1 LKRVM
6 ARTKTK
12 ISYLSILSI
21 FFLLVVFLS
30 SKPVSA
36 ASLDIQ
42 SYSLRDNQ
50 TTIELSGNLQVVSK
64 NNVNSQL
71 DIVLNNRSILQ
82 LTIDN
87 GYFERLNTW
96 QEQNDIYLLVVKR
109 YNGTGGS
116 MQFDIIKIAD
126 NQANNLF
133 TSIEY
138 VKGRLELQENGEI
151 IVTYPKYQAHEPLAS
166 PSLFGKDV
174 YKKVNNTIQ
183 LIETEANEIDK
194 YANPSFKSTIK
205 GTNPP
210 PNEINR
216 LLTEK
221 ALEQGVPPEIV
232 KAIAWQESKWQQFR
246 TTDSSSWD
254 IGDVVIGYDGLGIGI
269 MQISERNMA
278 SERRLRLMKDIEY
291 NIEEGIRILKEKY
304 KYSDYKL
311 IPKINDN
318 NPEFLEHWYFA
329 IMAYNGISKK
339 NDPTITN
346 RPSDWPK
353 EPYQTTIY
361 RHIQEKGLFPIT
373 PFPTSLLVGQTF
385 YQNGSSFIYFRN
397 YQYYMGGPLHKT
409 YHTHQPGSIV
419 TVTKDGVNLR
429 KSPNGEVAR
438 TLNKG
443 EFLQIAGSFKYDNNN
458 THHFVWYPVKFLN
471 DNDTVYYV
479 ASSFLKPLEIKDFR
493 TDIAGSNRYDT
504 SAQLSNIGW
513 AAPTNA
519 VVLGRGDIAID
530 ALTGSVLAK
539 KLNSPLLLIE
549 NDKIPY
555 KVEQE
560 IRRLKPE
567 KIYILGGESAIS
579 SNIESKLKQISN
591 SQIIRLKG
599 SGRYDTALKVAQEI
613 SSSTTELFIATGNES
628 SPDALSV
635 GAIAGKKQ
643 APILLT
649 APTGLTENTLNYIKK
664 LSVSKVY
671 LIGGTN
677 VVPEI
682 VKKQLQTIGI
692 SSSKVIRIEGSDRYR
707 TSVEIAKFFKVNT
720 EKLVFANGEK
730 FIDALPGGP
739 FAATIDA
746 PILLTK
752 ANEVP
757 YPVKYWLQTSVS
769 NIPQL
774 FFLGGDAV
782 ITPNTRG
789 AIQNIVLK
797 NY

>member
-1 LKRVM
+1 M
-6 ARTKTK
+6 GGTKTK
-12 ISYLSILSI
+12 ISYLSMLSI
-21 FFLLVVFLS
+21 ILLFFLFIS
-30 SKPVSA
+30 SQLVSA
-36 ASLDIQ
+36 ASLDIK
-42 SYSLRDNQ
+42 SYSLRDNE
-50 TTIELSGNLQVVSK
+50 TTIELSESLQVVSK
-64 NNVNSQL
+64 NHVHSQL
-71 DIVLNNRSILQ
+71 DIMLNNRSILQ
-82 LTIDN
+82 LTVDN
-87 GYFERLNTW
+87 GYFENLNTW
-96 QEQNDIYLLVVKR
+96 HEQNDIYLLVVKR
-109 YNGTGGS
+109 YNGTGGA

-126 NQANNLF
+126 NQAHNLF

-151 IVTYPKYQAHEPLAS
+151 IVTYPKYKADEPLAS
-166 PSLFGKDV
+166 PSSFGKDV

-183 LIETEANEIDK
+183 LIETETNETDK

-221 ALEQGVPPEIV
+221 ALEHGVPPEIV
-232 KAIAWQESKWQQFR
+232 KAIAWQESRWQQFR

-254 IGDVVIGYDGLGIGI
+254 IGDVVIGFDGKGIGI
-269 MQISERNMA
+269 MQITEPNMA
-278 SERRLRLMKDIEY
+278 AERRLRLMKDIEY

-304 KYSDYKL
+304 KYSDYRI

-318 NPEFLEHWYFA
+318 NPEILEHWYFA

-339 NDPTITN
+339 NDPTIPIEN
-346 RPSDWPK
+346 RSSDWPK

-361 RHIQEKGLFPIT
+361 RHIQELGLFPIT
-373 PFPTSLLVGQTF
+373 PFPTSLLVGQT
-385 YQNGSSFIYFRN
+385 YYDNGSSFIKFRN
-397 YQYYMGGPLHKT
+397 HQYYMGGPLHKT
-409 YHTHQPGSIV
+409 YHKHKTSSIV
-419 TVTKDGVNLR
+419 TVTTNGVNLR
-429 KSPNGEVAR
+429 KSPNGEVVR
-438 TLNKG
+438 TLSKG
-443 EFLQIAGSFKYDNNN
+443 EFLQIAGSFQYDDKN
-458 THHFVWYPVKFLN
+458 THHFVWYPVKLLN
-471 DNDTVYYV
+471 DGNNVYYV
-479 ASSFLKPLEIKDFR
+479 ASSYLKPLDIKDFR
-493 TDIAGSNRYDT
+493 TDISGSNRYET
-504 SAQLSNIGW
+504 SAQISNAGW
-513 AAPTNA
+513 TTPTTA

-530 ALTGSVLAK
+530 ALTGNVLAK
-539 KLNSPLLLIE
+539 KLNSPLLLVE

-555 KVEQE
+555 PVEQE
-560 IRRLKPE
+560 IKRLKPQ

-579 SNIESKLKQISN
+579 ANAESRLKQIS
-591 SQIIRLKG
+591 SAQIIRLKG

-613 SSSTTELFIATGNES
+613 NASTTELFIATGNES
-628 SPDALSV
+628 SPDALSI
-635 GAIAGKKQ
+635 GAIAGKKG

-649 APTGLTENTLNYIKK
+649 TPNGLTDSTLSYIKK
-664 LSVSKVY
+664 LSVTKVY
-671 LIGGTN
+671 LIGGNN

-682 VKKQLQTIGI
+682 VRKQLQNIGI
-692 SSSKVIRIEGSDRYR
+692 SSSKIVRIEGSDRYR

-752 ANEVP
+752 ADEVP
-757 YPVKYWLQTSVS
+757 YPVKDWLQTSVS

-782 ITPNTRG
+782 ITANTRVT
-789 AIQNIVLK
+789 IQNIVLK